1 MGGFAESVALTASGQ
16 PPGTTIS
23 FAPSSITGAGTSSMV
38 VSVPPDVAEGTYA
51 ITVTGTS
58 GSSVRSA
65 PLRITTAPVR
75 AIGVSFVGSSTVPMG
90 AAESAG
96 VVPQTNW
103 NNATGAARTSGLAL
117 IDAAGNPTTATATWS
132 SSGNWMTPI
141 TDQPGNRRLMKGYI
155 DTTNTSTTTVTLA
168 GLPQQTYD
176 VYVYVDG
183 DNKTYDRS
191 ATYAISGPG
200 MTTTTVS
207 VTDAAGVN
215 FGTTFTRAAN
225 SSGNYVKFT
234 VAASGFTLTATP
246 TLPTGGTRRAPVNGI
261 QVVPVATAGAR
272 LHHRRNASRSRH
284 FCRRIDNIFARHRSR
299 EWIRGAGRT
308 DTRLRSCGTGRV
320 AQFDDGHRPRHGDL
334 KVDSTSSTPIATSAL
349 HDHRHE
355 WRPDSS
361 GHRDAVGCAAGPDRQ
376 RDRDPVC
383 RQQQRAD
390 RRE

>member
-1 MGGFAESVALTASGQ
+1 
-16 PPGTTIS
+16 
-23 FAPSSITGAGTSSMV
+23 MV

-51 ITVTGTS
+51 ITVSGTS
-58 GSSVRSA
+58 GSNVRSA

-90 AAESAG
+90 RSRECGSRAADELEQCDWRRAH
-96 VVPQTNW
+96 VW
-103 NNATGAARTSGLAL
+103 SGTRRCP
-117 IDAAGNPTTATATWS
+117 GNPTTATATWS

-234 VAASGFTLTATP
+234 VAASGFKLTATP
-246 TLPTGGTRRAPVNGI
+246 TLPAGGTRRAPVNGI
-261 QVVPVATAGAR
+261 QVVPGPTAGAR
-272 LHHRRNASRSRH
+272 LHHRRNASRSHH
-284 FCRRIDNIFARHRSR
+284 FCRRIDHIFARHRSG
-299 EWIRGAGRT
+299 EWIRGSGRT
-308 DTRLRSCGTGRV
+308 DTRLDVPAGLAATLSSTTVTGPATV
-320 AQFDDGHRPRHGDL
+320 TL
-334 KVDSTSSTPIATSAL
+334 EVDSTSSTPIATSAL
-349 HDHRHE
+349 TITGTSGDLIHQATVTLSVAPPGQTVSAIGIRFAG
-355 WRPDSS
+355 SS
-361 GHRDAVGCAAGPDRQ
+361 SAL
-376 RDRDPVC
+376 
-383 RQQQRAD
+383 D